1 MLLRILEGED
11 SVQDDQAP
19 KDDSAV
25 AAEGQA
31 NSGENTDTQG
41 AENTG
46 DNQNENLVD
55 KKDETTNL
63 QDGTQNPENDN
74 VESKDGQET
83 EKPEEKPIVA
93 KDDKKPKEFGPND
106 DILEGKGSFK
116 YASVDE
122 LKADWTVIEESEYDI
137 SLDAD
142 QKTVSLKKKD
152 NEPTEKSQ
160 YFDDGIM
167 FSFEKQKP
175 EHVSFYCKT
184 DKQDKESCNFR
195 LFRQGTEES
204 MGDQWNAKRKINWAE
219 VAIFFRFGFFRHFK
233 INY

>member
-83 EKPEEKPIVA
+83 EKPEEKP

-122 LKADWTVIEESEYDI
+122 LKADWTVI
-137 SLDAD
+137 
-142 QKTVSLKKKD
+142 
-152 NEPTEKSQ
+152 
-160 YFDDGIM
+160 
-167 FSFEKQKP
+167 
-175 EHVSFYCKT
+175 
-184 DKQDKESCNFR
+184 
-195 LFRQGTEES
+195 
-204 MGDQWNAKRKINWAE
+204 
-219 VAIFFRFGFFRHFK
+219 
-233 INY
+233 